1 LSPIDA
7 NQAAAGNQAF
17 ATLKQGSGFSGVF
30 ANPGELYF
38 DQAAHVLY
46 GNTNADGAADFSIQL
61 AGVDSLSLSAL
72 VMWARACGGA
82 GLLSQDCPS
91 PRPGGRFRP
100 APGQNQNGRRFGRK
114 RPARLYCCPFPTA
127 RRRRTDEKSLP
138 HSMKISI
145 QPVILSG
152 GSGTR
157 LWPYSREAYPKQFL
171 SFTGDKTLFQDTVA
185 RVEDMPVDPGQA
197 EVRPPVVVCN
207 ELHRF
212 LVGEQ
217 LRQLGFDEFA
227 IVLEPIGRNTA
238 PALTLAALQAC
249 AGDGDPV
256 LVVMPSDHHI
266 ENVDGFR
273 RRLMDAILQA
283 AEGAV
288 VTFGIVPT
296 KPETGY
302 GYIRKGA
309 ALGGEAFLLDGFVEK
324 PDALTATEYLASGQ
338 YLWNSGLFVLRAS
351 VWLEQIRLRRPD
363 IAQACQESFAQAK
376 GDGSFVRIDKAR
388 FAACP
393 SDSID
398 YAVMEKLDNGEGGV
412 KSVVLP
418 LDVGWSDLG
427 SWSAFSEVRPQDE
440 NGNVAVGDV
449 FLKDATNSLLYAQNR
464 FLAAVGVSDLIVI
477 ETTDAVL
484 VVHKDKAQ
492 EVKAITDH
500 LKRSARQEHVFHA
513 KVHRPWGDYEG
524 IDNGERYQVK
534 RLTVKPG
541 GSLSR
546 QLHHHRAEHWIVV
559 RGTAKVTRGDTSF
572 LLGENESTF
581 IPLGTPHRLENPGVI
596 PLEIIEVQSGSYLG
610 EDDIVRFE
618 DQYNRIDS

>member
-1 LSPIDA
+1 M
-7 NQAAAGNQAF
+7 
-17 ATLKQGSGFSGVF
+17 K
-30 ANPGELYF
+30 
-38 DQAAHVLY
+38 
-46 GNTNADGAADFSIQL
+46 TN
-61 AGVDSLSLSAL
+61 
-72 VMWARACGGA
+72 
-82 GLLSQDCPS
+82 
-91 PRPGGRFRP
+91 
-100 APGQNQNGRRFGRK
+100 
-114 RPARLYCCPFPTA
+114 
-127 RRRRTDEKSLP
+127 
-138 HSMKISI
+138 I
-145 QPVILSG
+145 QPIILSG

-171 SFTGDKTLFQDTVA
+171 SFTGDLTLFQDTVA
-185 RVEDMPVDPGQA
+185 RVEDMPIDRA
-197 EVRPPVVVCN
+197 KLELRPPIVVCN

-217 LRQLGFDEFA
+217 LRQMGFDEFS
-227 IVLEPIGRNTA
+227 IVLEPMGRNTA
-238 PALTLAALQAC
+238 PALTLAALQASK
-249 AGDGDPV
+249 DGQDPV

-266 ENVDGFR
+266 EDTMGFR
-273 RRLMDAILQA
+273 GRLLDAVAQA

-288 VTFGIVPT
+288 ATFGIVPN

-302 GYIRKGA
+302 GYIRKGSD
-309 ALGGEAFLLDGFVEK
+309 LGGDAFKLDSFVEK
-324 PDALTATEYLASGQ
+324 PDALTAADYLASGQ

-351 VWLEQIRLRRPD
+351 VWLEQIERHRPD
-363 IAQACQESFAQAK
+363 IFEACRNAFATAK
-376 GDGSFVRIDKAR
+376 GDGSFVRVDRAL

-398 YAVMEKLDNGEGGV
+398 YAVMEKLAGAADGPA
-412 KSVVLP
+412 SVVLP

-427 SWSAFSEVRPQDE
+427 SWSAFSEIRPQDDK
-440 NGNVAVGDV
+440 GNVAVGDV
-449 FLKDATNSLLYAQNR
+449 FVKDANNSLLYAQNR
-464 FLAAVGVSDLIVI
+464 FLAAVGVKDIIVI

-492 EVKAITDH
+492 DVKAITDH
-500 LKRSARQEHVFHA
+500 LKHSKRLEHVFHA

-541 GSLSR
+541 ATLSK
-546 QLHHHRAEHWIVV
+546 QLHHHRAEHWTVV
-559 RGTAKVTRGDTSF
+559 RGMARVTRGEETF

-581 IPLGTPHRLENPGVI
+581 IPVGVCHRLENPGVI

-618 DQYNRIDS
+618 DKYNRIDS